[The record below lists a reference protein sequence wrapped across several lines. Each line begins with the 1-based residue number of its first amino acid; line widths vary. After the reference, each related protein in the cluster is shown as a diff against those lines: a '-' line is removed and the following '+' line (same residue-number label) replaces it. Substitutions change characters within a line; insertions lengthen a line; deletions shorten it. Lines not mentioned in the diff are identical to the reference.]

1 MRHQSLVKESRY
13 TAGAY
18 MTHYG
23 KQQGIKYCDEKK
35 VHHREIGQQQQFE
48 YDAEYSESRFHGM
61 HPIIKLTMC

>member
-1 MRHQSLVKESRY
+1 
-13 TAGAY
+13 

-23 KQQGIKYCDEKK
+23 EQQGIKYCDEKE
-35 VHHREIGQQQQFE
+35 VHHRDIGQQQQLE